1 MEKDLEKRMRGPM
14 SFKGM
19 MAIIL
24 VTQEKH
30 LKKSKK
36 IQIGAKEKE
45 EVLTAP
51 WMDRK
56 GRSMIRLRRIKNRA
70 WRRARK
76 KNAPQRVQQLLKRK
90 YKSQKRITSIYLGN
104 RKGS

>member
-1 MEKDLEKRMRGPM
+1 M

-19 MAIIL
+19 MAIIS

-36 IQIGAKEKE
+36 IQIGEKEKE
-45 EVLTAP
+45 EILAAP

-70 WRRARK
+70 
-76 KNAPQRVQQLLKRK
+76 
-90 YKSQKRITSIYLGN
+90 
-104 RKGS
+104 